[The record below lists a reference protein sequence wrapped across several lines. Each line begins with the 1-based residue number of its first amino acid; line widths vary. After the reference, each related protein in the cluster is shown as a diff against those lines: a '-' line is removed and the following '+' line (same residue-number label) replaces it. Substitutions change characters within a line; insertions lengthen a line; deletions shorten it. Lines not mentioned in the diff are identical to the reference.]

1 VENGGEIHQS
11 RNRRDD
17 EQTRERVRC
26 REELFNV
33 EGLANLVSATR
44 DGKLV
49 VDEREVPEE
58 EPHGPERRKEKS
70 EFKAYPVHGAP
81 NPN

>member
-1 VENGGEIHQS
+1 M
-11 RNRRDD
+11 
-17 EQTRERVRC
+17 
-26 REELFNV
+26 

-49 VDEREVPEE
+49 MDEREVPDE
-58 EPHGPERRKEKS
+58 EPRGSERRKEKS
-70 EFKAYPVHGAP
+70 EFKAYLVHGAP